1 MKKLFF
7 YPMLMGV
14 VLMCLTSCKS
24 TYYQVYSVKG
34 EKCNQGSKWLSYQ
47 NEDCK
52 ITYDLWSESGAVFF
66 SFENTT
72 DSDIFINMRQS
83 FYICN
88 NRANCYY
95 SGLSHEYKSFQMG
108 SMSGTLTKG
117 LGVGVGLGVGFNGV
131 DLMGDPMH
139 FSASASASAFK
150 AASLTK
156 SISKGNSQSVRIQ
169 EQEVVCV
176 PSKSSLVFCKFAINP
191 PVYRDCIKAS
201 DSPADSINLR
211 TFQIDNSPI
220 VINNRISYSFDKD
233 LKTQKQ
239 FDNVFWLNRVD
250 NYSEK
255 FATKKSKAIVDCEAV
270 EATYF
275 KVAGPNKFYKAY
287 KAKTT
292 YSSSASSSQNDR
304 YSQSFYQY
312 Y

>member
-1 MKKLFF
+1 MKKYCSILV
-7 YPMLMGV
+7 LMGV
-14 VLMCLTSCKS
+14 VLTCLTSCKS

-34 EKCNQGSKWLSYQ
+34 EQCNQDSKWLSYQ

-52 ITYDLWSESGAVFF
+52 ITYDLWSESGAVVF
-66 SFENTT
+66 SFQNTT
-72 DSDIFINMRQS
+72 DTDIFINMRQS

-88 NRANCYY
+88 NVANCYY

-108 SMSGTLTKG
+108 SVSGTLTKG
-117 LGVGVGLGVGFNGV
+117 LGFGVGVGIGFSGV
-131 DLMGDPMH
+131 DMMGDPMN

-150 AASLTK
+150 IASMTK
-156 SISKGNSQSVRIQ
+156 SVSKGNSQSVRIQ

-176 PSKSSLVFCKFAINP
+176 PSKSSLVFYKFAINP

-201 DSPADSINLR
+201 DSPADSVNLR
-211 TFQIDNSPI
+211 TFQKENSPI

-239 FDNVFWLNRVD
+239 FDNVFWLNSVD

-255 FATKKSKAIVDCEAV
+255 FATKKVRKIVDCEKV
-270 EATYF
+270 DATYF
-275 KVAGPNKFYKAY
+275 KVAAPNKFYKAY

-292 YSSSASSSQNDR
+292 YSSSASSSQEDI
-304 YSQSFYQY
+304 YSRSFYQY

>member
-1 MKKLFF
+1 MKKYCSIFV
-7 YPMLMGV
+7 LMGV
-14 VLMCLTSCKS
+14 VLTCLTSCKS

-34 EKCNQGSKWLSYQ
+34 EQCNQDSKWLSYQ

-52 ITYDLWSESGAVFF
+52 IAYDLWSENGAVVFAF
-66 SFENTT
+66 QNTT

-88 NRANCYY
+88 NVANCYY

-108 SMSGTLTKG
+108 SVSGTLTK
-117 LGVGVGLGVGFNGV
+117 
-131 DLMGDPMH
+131 
-139 FSASASASAFK
+139 ASVFKIASMTESV
-150 AASLTK
+150 
-156 SISKGNSQSVRIQ
+156 SKGNSQSVRIQ

-176 PSKSSLVFCKFAINP
+176 PSKSSLVFYKFAINP
-191 PVYRDCIKAS
+191 PVYRDCIKTS
-201 DSPADSINLR
+201 DSPADSVNLR
-211 TFQIDNSPI
+211 TFQKENSPI

-239 FDNVFWLNRVD
+239 FDNVFWLNSVD

-255 FATKKSKAIVDCEAV
+255 FATKKVKKIVDCEKV
-270 EATYF
+270 NATYF
-275 KVAGPNKFYKAY
+275 KVAAPNKFYKAY

-292 YSSSASSSQNDR
+292 YSSSASSSQEDI
-304 YSQSFYQY
+304 YSRSFYQY